1 MTHRSIPSGRALR
14 HMALILSLLTAVTV
28 LAANPALARP
38 APAKVIHVP
47 GDYSTI
53 QAALDASKIGGTVL
67 VDPGT
72 YKENLDFHGRD
83 IRLESTGGAAVT
95 TLDVPG
101 GTGVT
106 IGPYGVFEGF
116 TVTGALGDFGGGM
129 AVSGYGTLI
138 AQNIFEADTAEVG
151 GYGAAIGGN
160 NASPTIDRNF
170 FRDNVCDDQYLS
182 GVLSFINESSPHITN
197 NVFKRNPCRAI
208 TMILPSG
215 AAPKVENN
223 TIVGNP
229 VGIDIS
235 PIDITVM
242 LFENNVIVRNGV
254 GVTGNFGGPKTSP
267 VWNHNL
273 VWGNGQ
279 NYEYIADQTGK
290 VGNISVSPKF
300 VGGRF
305 HLQADSP
312 AIDTGVT
319 IKGLRFDFDGN
330 PRRVDGNGDGISKTD
345 MGAFEF
351 QPPTS
356 LRR

>member
-1 MTHRSIPSGRALR
+1 MTHPAILSGRALR
-14 HMALILSLLTAVTV
+14 RMAVVLSMWASALV
-28 LAANPALARP
+28 LAAAPALAHP

-47 GDYSTI
+47 GDYPTI

-72 YKENLDFHGRD
+72 YKENLDFHGKD

-116 TVTGALGDFGGGM
+116 TVTGAVGDFGGGM

-138 AQNIFEADTAEVG
+138 TQNVFEADTAEVG

-182 GVLSFINESSPHITN
+182 GVISFVNESSPNITN
-197 NVFKRNPCRAI
+197 NVFKKNPCRAI

-235 PIDITVM
+235 AIDITVM

-254 GVTGNFGGPKTSP
+254 GLTGDFGGPKTSP
-267 VWNHNL
+267 IWNHNL

-279 NYEYIADQTGK
+279 NYQYIADQTGR
-290 VGNISVSPKF
+290 VGNISVSPRF

-305 HLQADSP
+305 HLRSDSP
-312 AIDTGVT
+312 AIDAGRN
-319 IKGLRFDFDGN
+319 IKGLRFDYDGN
-330 PRRVDGNGDGISKTD
+330 PRKVDGNGDGIATMD

-351 QPPTS
+351 QLP
-356 LRR
+356 